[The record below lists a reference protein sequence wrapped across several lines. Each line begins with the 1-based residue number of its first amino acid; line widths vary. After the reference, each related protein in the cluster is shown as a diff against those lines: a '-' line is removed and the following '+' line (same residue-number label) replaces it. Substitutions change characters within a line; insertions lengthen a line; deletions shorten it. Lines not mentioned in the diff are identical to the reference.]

1 VRLIEYYQTPS
12 GAEPYKEW
20 LLTLNWKVAA
30 RIDAYVDRVAKGGSK
45 LSLKS
50 VRGEIFE
57 IRVDL
62 GPGYRVYFGR
72 NQLLMVLLL
81 GGDKRSQQRD
91 IEQALRYWR
100 GYCATNK

>member
-1 VRLIEYYQTPS
+1 MRLIKYYQTPS
-12 GAEPYKEW
+12 ETEPYKEW

-30 RIDAYVDRVAKGGSK
+30 RVDAYVDRVARGGSR
-45 LSLKS
+45 SNLKS

-57 IRVDL
+57 IRIDL

-72 NQLLMVLLL
+72 DHLFMVLLY
-81 GGDKRSQQRD
+81 GGDKTSQNRD

-100 GYCATNK
+100 GYRATNK